1 MPKADRQTDRKQQLG
16 ETPRSIQVPVP
27 QTNSTV
33 GFLMRL
39 SGPQREQFLF
49 LQVSGKG
56 GFFMESGCLWFL
68 VGQHRRE
75 RGSFP
80 ARSEDKGW
88 QGGRSHPA
96 VAHPLYGWGMSHPIA
111 L

>member
-56 GFFMESGCLWFL
+56 IFHEIRLSLVSG
-68 VGQHRRE
+68 GPAQE
-75 RGSFP
+75 RKGVFP
-80 ARSEDKGW
+80 CQE
-88 QGGRSHPA
+88 
-96 VAHPLYGWGMSHPIA
+96 
-111 L
+111 